1 LLLCEVYP
9 SEKWG
14 IIAHSITDLRSA
26 STTFPSSLDFD
37 PLQETQLLYGEL
49 IKIKNQSGDWL
60 KVEAVEQLEYSH
72 SHFWEGY
79 PGWVKKDAVLL
90 IDKIVL
96 PNSVVNKKTT
106 YLYSTPD
113 LNSTLLPLSLGT
125 KIKATKI
132 IQQGFRKIETIDKK
146 TAWIKDL
153 DIHSLKIKRSDA
165 MKREIILQ
173 SASQLLNDPYFW
185 GGRSAHMPEQKTQVT
200 ATDCSGLVNLAYRV
214 AGLDIPRD
222 SYEQYLKAKKIK
234 KNKLKKGDLIFSASK
249 ENKEKISHVSIFIDK
264 ETLIEAPKTGE
275 FVRIIKFKEKFG
287 ISLDEMD
294 ENKAVGNRFIYF
306 GTYF

>member
-1 LLLCEVYP
+1 M
-9 SEKWG
+9 
-14 IIAHSITDLRSA
+14 HSVADLRSA
-26 STTFPSSLDFD
+26 STTTPSSLDFD
-37 PLQETQLLYGEL
+37 PLQETQLLYGEF
-49 IKIKNQSGDWL
+49 IKIKNESGDWL

-72 SHFWEGY
+72 SHSWEGY
-79 PGWVKKDAVLL
+79 PGWIKKDAVLF

-96 PNSVVNKKTT
+96 PNSVINKKTT
-106 YLYSTPD
+106 YLYSAPD
-113 LNSTLLPLSLGT
+113 SNSIILPLSLGT
-125 KIKATKI
+125 KIKAAKEVR
-132 IQQGFRKIETIDKK
+132 QGFRKIETMDKK

-153 DIHSLKIKRSDA
+153 DIHSLKIKGSDTI
-165 MKREIILQ
+165 KRELIIQ

-185 GGRSAHMPEQKTQVT
+185 GGRSAHMPELETQVT

-214 AGLDIPRD
+214 AGMDIPRD

-249 ENKEKISHVSIFIDK
+249 ENKEKISHVAIFINK
-264 ETLIEAPKTGE
+264 ETLIEAPKTGG

-287 ISLDEMD
+287 ISLDEVN

-306 GTYF
+306 ATYF